1 MTREI
6 RKELN
11 QATGL
16 YKNGKRDEAFEIY
29 DRHFDE
35 NPDELKHWDRIRYGW
50 CIYYLH
56 IKDSFDENELVE
68 YAEKLTDLVEQED
81 MNRAPVCVYTRVVFR
96 LLKFYKNAGDWD
108 CVLYWLDKL
117 NPEFLS
123 ETQGKSGDI
132 TYPSKKEEYYSLKS
146 KALLE
151 CGEFEE
157 CIEVSNIALDTLD
170 DFALNGDIWHK
181 FRMAKS
187 LRQIEQPQEALKYL
201 EEVVNVYDYW
211 YVFKEFAEDYCML
224 EDSENALEYA
234 KKAILANGPVK
245 MKVNVY
251 YLAFRLLKNSDFDF
265 ALKHAELFVA
275 IKLENGTDVPEDIEE
290 LDIDEENLDIEELE
304 NEVKSLWSDADGISA
319 KSQSSI
325 KHREPDYFNDS
336 YEYCVEEIDENARAD
351 GYYAPSYGGFNEPFD
366 SLDGDSYY

>member
-16 YKNGKRDEAFEIY
+16 YKNGKREEAFEIY

-50 CIYYLH
+50 CIYYMH

-68 YAEKLTDLVEQED
+68 YAEKVTDILKQED
-81 MNRAPVCVYTRVVFR
+81 MNRAPVCVYTRVVFK
-96 LLKFYKNAGDWD
+96 LLKFYKNAEDWD
-108 CVLYWLDKL
+108 CVLYWLGKL
-117 NPEFLS
+117 NPEYLS
-123 ETQGKSGDI
+123 ETQGKSGDKI
-132 TYPSKKEEYYSLKS
+132 YPSEKEEYYSLKS

-151 CGEFEE
+151 CGDFEQ
-157 CIEVSNIALDTLD
+157 CLEVSNIALDTLD

-187 LRQIEQPQEALKYL
+187 LRQLEQPQEALKYL
-201 EEVVNVYDYW
+201 EEVVKVFDYW

-224 EDSENALEYA
+224 EDSENALEYV
-234 KKAILANGPVK
+234 KKAILANGSVK

-251 YLAFRLLKNSDFDF
+251 YLAFRLLKNTDSDF
-265 ALKHAELFVA
+265 ALTHAELFVA

-290 LDIDEENLDIEELE
+290 LKVDEDNLDIGRLE
-304 NEVKSLWSDADGISA
+304 AEIRMRWQDADGD

-325 KHREPDYFNDS
+325 KHRDPDYFNDS
-336 YEYCVEEIDENARAD
+336 YEYSVEEIDEKARAD
-351 GYYAPSYGGFNEPFD
+351 GYYTPSYGGFNEPFD

>member
-1 MTREI
+1 MTKEI

-16 YKNGKRDEAFEIY
+16 YKAGKRDEAFEIY

-35 NPDELKHWDRIRYGW
+35 NPDELNHWDRIRYGW
-50 CIYYLH
+50 CIYYMH

-68 YAEKLTDLVEQED
+68 YAEKVTDLVKQED
-81 MNRAPVCVYTRVVFR
+81 MNRAPVCVYTRCVFK

-108 CVLYWLDKL
+108 FALYWLDKL

-123 ETQGKSGDI
+123 ETQGKSGDMA
-132 TYPSKKEEYYSLKS
+132 YPSQKEEYYSLKS

-151 CGEFEE
+151 CGEFEQ
-157 CIEVSNIALDTLD
+157 CIEVSNIALDTLS

-181 FRMAKS
+181 FRIAKS
-187 LRQIEQPQEALKYL
+187 LRQLDDPQKALEYL
-201 EEVVNVYDYW
+201 EEVVEVYDYW

-224 EDSENALEYA
+224 DDSENALKYV
-234 KKAILANGPVK
+234 KKAILAKGPVK

-251 YLAFRLLKNSDFDF
+251 YLAFKLLKKADFNL
-265 ALKHAELFVA
+265 ALKHAEIFVA
-275 IKLENGTDVPEDIEE
+275 IKLENGTDVPEDIGE
-290 LDIDEENLDIEELE
+290 LDIDEDNLDIDTLEHEIKSSWSNPEE
-304 NEVKSLWSDADGISA
+304 VSG
-319 KSQSSI
+319 KSQWNI
-325 KHREPDYFNDS
+325 KPKNSDYFNEP
-336 YEYCVEEIDENARAD
+336 YEYSVEEIDENARAD
-351 GYYAPSYGGFNEPFD
+351 GYYAPSYGGYREPFD

>member
-157 CIEVSNIALDTLD
+157 CIEVSKKALDTLD

-251 YLAFRLLKNSDFDF
+251 YLAFRLLKKTDFDL
-265 ALKHAELFVA
+265 ALKHAELFLA
-275 IKLENGTDVPEDIEE
+275 IKIENGTDVPEDIEE
-290 LDIDEENLDIEELE
+290 LEIDEGDLDIDALE
-304 NEVKSLWSDADGISA
+304 AEIRMHWSDADGD
-319 KSQSSI
+319 KSQRDI
-325 KHREPDYFNDS
+325 KHRNPDYFNDS
-336 YEYCVEEIDENARAD
+336 YEYSVEEIDENARAD